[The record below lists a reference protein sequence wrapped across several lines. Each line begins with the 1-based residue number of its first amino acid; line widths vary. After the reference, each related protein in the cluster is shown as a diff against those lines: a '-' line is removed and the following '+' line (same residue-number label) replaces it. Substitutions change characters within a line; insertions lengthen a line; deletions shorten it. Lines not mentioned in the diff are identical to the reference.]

1 MLCLRLQLY
10 SGKEDLYFMGR
21 KNVMGVILAGGKSRR
36 FGSNKGF
43 ALYKGVPFYEWS
55 IRAMKKAVE
64 RCVLVTNRE
73 LESEYKAVAGMPV
86 IVDDSSFK
94 ESGPL
99 GGMYTAMSEMAPV
112 EWYVL
117 LPIDVPYID
126 SSIIEQIIEADG
138 TGCQAIIPIIE
149 GKKQF
154 LIAAYHYSLKDV
166 IYEQLRTGNYRMQS
180 LVEKIDVHYM
190 EGKEMGENASV
201 SFRNV
206 NTVHDLE
213 IFKSE
218 DCDKHHNEH

>member
-1 MLCLRLQLY
+1 
-10 SGKEDLYFMGR
+10 MGR

-43 ALYKGVPFYEWS
+43 ALLNGIPFYEWS

-64 RCVLVTNRE
+64 NCVLVTSRE
-73 LESEYKAVAGMPV
+73 LESEYKAIAGMPV

-99 GGMYTAMSEMAPV
+99 GGVYTAMTEMAPV
-112 EWYVL
+112 EWYVV
-117 LPIDVPYID
+117 LPIDVPYIN
-126 SSIIEQIIEADG
+126 STIIQQIIEADG
-138 TGCQAIIPIIE
+138 TGFKAIIPIIE

-154 LIAAYHYSLKDV
+154 LIAAYHYSIKDV
-166 IYEQLRTGNYRMQS
+166 IYEQLRTGNYSMQS
-180 LVEKIDVHYM
+180 FVEKIDVLYI
-190 EGKEMGENASV
+190 EEKEMGENASV

-206 NTVHDLE
+206 NTVQDLE
-213 IFKSE
+213 IFKYE

>member
-1 MLCLRLQLY
+1 MSL
-10 SGKEDLYFMGR
+10 

-43 ALYKGVPFYEWS
+43 ALYKGIPFYEWS

-64 RCVLVTNRE
+64 SCVLVTSRE
-73 LESEYKAVAGMPV
+73 LESEYKAIAGMPV

-99 GGMYTAMSEMAPV
+99 GGVYTAMSEMAPA

-117 LPIDVPYID
+117 LPIDVPYIN
-126 SSIIEQIIEADG
+126 SSIIEQIIEVDG
-138 TGCQAIIPIIE
+138 KGFKAIIPIIE

-154 LIAAYHYSLKDV
+154 LIAAYHYSLKDM
-166 IYEQLRTGNYRMQS
+166 IYEQLRSGNYRMQS
-180 LVEKIDVHYM
+180 LVESIDVLYIK
-190 EGKEMGENASV
+190 EKEMGKNANV

-206 NTVHDLE
+206 NTVQDLGMFE
-213 IFKSE
+213 SE

>member
-1 MLCLRLQLY
+1 
-10 SGKEDLYFMGR
+10 MGR

-43 ALYKGVPFYEWS
+43 ALYKGIPFYEWS
-55 IRAMKKAVE
+55 IRAMKETVE

-73 LESEYKAVAGMPV
+73 LESEYKDTAGMPV

-99 GGMYTAMSEMAPV
+99 GGVYTAMTEMGPV

-126 SSIIEQIIEADG
+126 SSIIKQIIEADG
-138 TGCQAIIPIIE
+138 TGFKAIIPIVE

-154 LIAAYHYSLKDV
+154 LIAAYHHSLKDM
-166 IYEQLRTGNYRMQS
+166 IYDQLCSGNYRMQA
-180 LVEKIDVHYM
+180 LVESIDVLYID
-190 EGKEMGENASV
+190 EAELGNDANV

>member
-1 MLCLRLQLY
+1 
-10 SGKEDLYFMGR
+10 MGL
-21 KNVMGVILAGGKSRR
+21 KNVMGVILAGGNSRR

-55 IRAMKKAVE
+55 LRAMKKTVDS
-64 RCVLVTNRE
+64 CVLVTSRE
-73 LESEYKAVAGMPV
+73 LESEYKAITGMPV

-99 GGMYTAMSEMAPV
+99 GGMYTAMSEMAQA

-117 LPIDVPYID
+117 LPIDVPYIN
-126 SSIIEQIIEADG
+126 SCIIEKIIEADG
-138 TGCQAIIPIIE
+138 TGFKSIIPIIE

-166 IYEQLRTGNYRMQS
+166 IYEQLRSGNYRMQS
-180 LVEKIDVHYM
+180 LVDSIDVLYI
-190 EGKEMGENASV
+190 EEKEMGKNAGV

-206 NTVHDLE
+206 NTVQDLE